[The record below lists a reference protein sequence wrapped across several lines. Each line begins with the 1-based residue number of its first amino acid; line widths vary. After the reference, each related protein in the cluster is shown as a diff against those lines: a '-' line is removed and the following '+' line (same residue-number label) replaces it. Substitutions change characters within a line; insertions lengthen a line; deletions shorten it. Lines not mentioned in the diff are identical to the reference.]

1 MTSMAAALAASLPAA
16 ISRQATPQPAAQQP
30 SKVPQR
36 LEGVVDVEAAREVE
50 NVSLSS
56 LVFLKMMKHST
67 DSLPAPP
74 ASVLQQ
80 DRNPPP
86 PTELSSHVDALGVL
100 LGLDLDGVMEV
111 EDCYA
116 LPGGETSLG
125 PNSYSA
131 RLLSRLGTVSTP
143 DSPVGIYLSTHN
155 GGFATRV
162 SIELL
167 SAVEKAAGRGKAI
180 LVIHDASRSNGGD
193 LSVKAYRLADGAR
206 EAAKLGRWDG
216 QVLTEQG
223 ITASTLLTSIPIAVS
238 SPSLVNAFISTL
250 NTPSPSETSVP
261 SLTNPSVPLPP
272 SFAPLI
278 NPLPGSLT
286 TYLQNTLDALTLHSH
301 EANNIAF
308 LTRQIAREKTKHEQ
322 AIKDR
327 EEENARRRKMGL
339 SEFPSIPEE
348 IRGGTKEPS
357 RLEMVCLGGTVEGIA
372 KGMAAEAGKGLVRAY
387 L

>member
-1 MTSMAAALAASLPAA
+1 
-16 ISRQATPQPAAQQP
+16 
-30 SKVPQR
+30 
-36 LEGVVDVEAAREVE
+36 
-50 NVSLSS
+50 
-56 LVFLKMMKHST
+56 MMKHST

-125 PNSYSA
+125 REFSYHTANSGKGGADCCLSSSVCRLANSYSA

-193 LSVKAYRLADGAR
+193 LSVKAYRLSEGAR

-223 ITASTLLTSIPIAVS
+223 ITASTLLTSIPITVS

-250 NTPSPSETSVP
+250 NTPSPSETAAPP

-322 AIKDR
+322 TIKDR

>member
-1 MTSMAAALAASLPAA
+1 
-16 ISRQATPQPAAQQP
+16 
-30 SKVPQR
+30 
-36 LEGVVDVEAAREVE
+36 
-50 NVSLSS
+50 
-56 LVFLKMMKHST
+56 MKHST

-125 PNSYSA
+125 REFFFFFLMKTSLWKGALTVSFVAPANSYSA

-223 ITASTLLTSIPIAVS
+223 ITASTLLTSIPITVS